1 MEELKQEE
9 TQTNSK
15 DSQNNPSNNQENSP
29 KDSLGKRYITGGIL
43 IALVALVLFI
53 DKPIVIW
60 SILGVFF
67 LLGFKE
73 SLTLFEVRSNIW
85 LYGGAVVAWILA
97 FFNSSPILSG
107 LFVAL
112 VVASILAYR
121 RSISPKKILPFI
133 YPTLPFLALYSLYA
147 KMGGF
152 GISCL
157 IWIVIIALLTDT
169 GAYFGG
175 KAFGRI
181 PFSPTSPNKTLE
193 GAGIGVA
200 LGIIAGS
207 IAGIGPSGGFIP
219 ALLISIFVSVACV
232 FGDLFE
238 SYLKRE
244 VGVKD
249 SGKILP
255 GHGGVL
261 DRFDGLL
268 FGAVVMYYLLGFLPM
283 WEHL

>member
-1 MEELKQEE
+1 MEEKEEKQSEQT
-9 TQTNSK
+9 TQNSQIK
-15 DSQNNPSNNQENSP
+15 ESSN
-29 KDSLGKRYITGGIL
+29 KRYITAGIL
-43 IALVALVLFI
+43 IALLALVLFI
-53 DKPIVIW
+53 DHALIIW
-60 SILGVFF
+60 CTLGVCF

-73 SLTLFEVRSNIW
+73 ALSLFEVKPNLW
-85 LYGGAVVAWILA
+85 LYGGAIASWVLA

-107 LFVAL
+107 VFIAL
-112 VVASILAYR
+112 IVASILAYK

-133 YPTLPFLALYSLYA
+133 YPTLPFLALYALYA

-157 IWIVIIALLTDT
+157 IWLVLIASVVDT

-200 LGIIAGS
+200 LGIVIGS

-219 ALLISIFVSVACV
+219 SLLISIFVSISCV

-244 VGVKD
+244 VGMKD

-255 GHGGVL
+255 GHGGIL
-261 DRFDGLL
+261 DRFDGIL
-268 FGAVVMYYLLGFLPM
+268 FGAITMYYLLGFLPM
-283 WEHL
+283 WQQL